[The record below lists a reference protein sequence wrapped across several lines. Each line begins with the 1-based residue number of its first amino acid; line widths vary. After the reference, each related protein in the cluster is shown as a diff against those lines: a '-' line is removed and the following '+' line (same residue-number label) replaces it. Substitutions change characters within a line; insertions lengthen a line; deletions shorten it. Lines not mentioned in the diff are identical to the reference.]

1 MNCWVCTLKHL
12 FDYLL
17 PYRHWGL
24 IRQFAGRDVAARY
37 RQSWLGTV
45 WLVLTPLLMLGVYT
59 FVFRNVMKQKWF
71 GLDESNLS
79 FALRI
84 YAGLAVF
91 NFFAECVNRAPNL
104 VREQPHL
111 VKKVVFPLEVLSWVN
126 VCSALVG
133 LAVSMLL
140 LVGLSAWE
148 LGSLQWTALAL
159 PLVWLPLLPLCV
171 GLGWLLSA
179 IGTYVQDV
187 GQLLGAALSALMFL
201 SPIFFPVEAL
211 PEAARGLMFLN
222 PLALVM
228 SQTREVLLLGQWP
241 DWALLGWQFVACMA
255 VAFVGAA
262 FFKTARVGFADVV

>member
-1 MNCWVCTLKHL
+1 M
-12 FDYLL
+12 
-17 PYRHWGL
+17 
-24 IRQFAGRDVAARY
+24 
-37 RQSWLGTV
+37 
-45 WLVLTPLLMLGVYT
+45 
-59 FVFRNVMKQKWF
+59 
-71 GLDESNLS
+71 
-79 FALRI
+79 
-84 YAGLAVF
+84 
-91 NFFAECVNRAPNL
+91 
-104 VREQPHL
+104 
-111 VKKVVFPLEVLSWVN
+111 
-126 VCSALVG
+126 
-133 LAVSMLL
+133 
-140 LVGLSAWE
+140 
-148 LGSLQWTALAL
+148 
-159 PLVWLPLLPLCV
+159 